1 MSQERLGHYRILEQ
15 IASGAQGAVY
25 RAFDPDAGLL
35 VALKVL
41 HDTVVGDPSYLDRFH
56 REASLASSMDHPNVA
71 RIFDVGEED
80 GRHYIALEYLP
91 ENLAPLIAGG
101 ALPVDRVAKLAVGI
115 ADGLAE
121 IHALGIV
128 HRDLKPQN
136 VLITQEGIPKVTDFG
151 NALLREQH

>member
-15 IASGAQGAVY
+15 IASGAQGVVY
-25 RAFDPDAGLL
+25 RAFDPDTGLL

-91 ENLAPLIAGG
+91 ENPSKGQCRTVPFRPFASMNSAVPW
-101 ALPVDRVAKLAVGI
+101 VA
-115 ADGLAE
+115 
-121 IHALGIV
+121 
-128 HRDLKPQN
+128 
-136 VLITQEGIPKVTDFG
+136 
-151 NALLREQH
+151 